1 MRLHVSAV
9 LWVASCLMGCRAP
22 GSTTPLLETPA
33 WGRPGAL
40 LLRGNADGTALL
52 LRQVGGSAYRYLPA
66 AKSLSPITPAQW
78 DHGTAVA
85 ECERQLPVAALPP
98 HPADGGRRVLAGP
111 ELVTTRLA
119 PGGRRVAVVSAAAR
133 GASVMSF
140 VAQGHRGP
148 FHHEVLSWPAGAPEG
163 VALRLPFTSTTSAV
177 SVCWSADER
186 FVVFTDLFMS
196 SVVVVEVSAAR

>member
-1 MRLHVSAV
+1 
-9 LWVASCLMGCRAP
+9 MGCRAP
-22 GSTTPLLETPA
+22 GPTAPLLETPA

-40 LLRGNADGTALL
+40 LLRGDADGTALL

-66 AKSLSPITPAQW
+66 AKTLSPITPAQW
-78 DHGTAVA
+78 DEGTAIA

-98 HPADGGRRVLAGP
+98 HPADGGTRVLAGP

-119 PGGRRVAVVSAAAR
+119 PSGRHVAVVSAAAR

-148 FHHEVLSWPAGAPEG
+148 FHHEVLSLPGGDAEG
-163 VALRLPFTSTTSAV
+163 VALRLPFASSTSAV
-177 SVCWSADER
+177 SVCWSADDR
-186 FVVFTDLFMS
+186 FVVSTDLFMS
-196 SVVVVEVSAAR
+196 SLVVVEVPAVR